1 MKFSLLAAALATVSA
16 VNAHAVARVV
26 FHNGIDLS
34 LGVGKYIRGPDNNN
48 PVKDVKSKD
57 IVCNAKNSPVDQTIE
72 VKANDQ
78 ITFEWS
84 HDTRND
90 DIIDGSH
97 KGPVLAWIAST
108 SSNGFGSV
116 WHKLFDEGF
125 TNGQWAV
132 DKLKANGGHITII
145 IPDLAA
151 GEYLLRP
158 EIIALHEAD
167 TDFAVNPVRGAQF
180 YMDCVQIK
188 IVSSGSVTLGAGLD
202 FQKDYK
208 SNGQGILFNLYGA
221 DPTTYK
227 SPGGALAPFAVTS
240 QPGIKRVTPG
250 TQPTTAAPQPTTTA
264 TPAPKP
270 TTTTTGNGINPPLTN
285 SRFTT
290 VTTRSTT
297 TNTAAPTPTSGT
309 GTAVAKYGQCGG
321 IGYTGSTVCAA
332 GSTYRESGDTGR
344 GGLGDPWDAEGVS
357 WMRDRAASRAREAR
371 GWAANPGPPDEVW
384 WAGSET
390 GALALG
396 V

>member
-1 MKFSLLAAALATVSA
+1 MKFSLLAAALATASA

-26 FHNGIDLS
+26 FHNGVDLG

-57 IVCNAKNSPVDQTIE
+57 IVCNTNNSPVGQTIE

-84 HDTRND
+84 HDTRDD

-97 KGPVLAWIAST
+97 KGPVMAWIAPT
-108 SSNGFGSV
+108 SSNGFGS
-116 WHKLFDEGF
+116 
-125 TNGQWAV
+125 AV
-132 DKLKANGGHITII
+132 DKLKANGGHVTIT

-188 IVSSGSVTLGAGLD
+188 VVSSGSVTLGAGLD

-208 SNGQGILFNLYGA
+208 SNGHGILFNLYGA

-250 TQPTTAAPQPTTTA
+250 TKPTTAAPQPTTTT
-264 TPAPKP
+264 TPASKP

-297 TNTAAPTPTSGT
+297 TSTAAPTPTSGT
-309 GTAVAKYGQCGG
+309 SAAVAKYGQCGG
-321 IGYTGSTVCAA
+321 IGYTGSTACTA
-332 GSTYRESGDTGR
+332 GSTCKYSNDWYSQC
-344 GGLGDPWDAEGVS
+344 L
-357 WMRDRAASRAREAR
+357 
-371 GWAANPGPPDEVW
+371 
-384 WAGSET
+384 
-390 GALALG
+390 
-396 V
+396 